1 MGFLMERYRKWLIF
15 SIIFLA
21 IALAFPIIA
30 LYLQSTST
38 LRAFESTIIQPNWEA
53 SSPETFDDMN
63 VRAARAR
70 IFLEQQE
77 TELAQ
82 FVLIVVAIE
91 AVLIVVFTS
100 TLLYAI
106 RCRDQCRSFTN
117 PTRRI

>member
-63 VRAARAR
+63 VRAARPKN
-70 IFLEQQE
+70 IFRA
-77 TELAQ
+77 TRNR
-82 FVLIVVAIE
+82 V
-91 AVLIVVFTS
+91 S
-100 TLLYAI
+100 TICIDCSRY
-106 RCRDQCRSFTN
+106 
-117 PTRRI
+117 